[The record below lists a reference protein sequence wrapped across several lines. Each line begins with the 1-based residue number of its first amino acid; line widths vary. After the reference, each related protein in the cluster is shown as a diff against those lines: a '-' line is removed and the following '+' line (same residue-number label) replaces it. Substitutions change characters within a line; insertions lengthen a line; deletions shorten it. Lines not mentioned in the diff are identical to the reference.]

1 MYRECPGKHCAAGAF
16 LRRFLV
22 KSENPAGA
30 GINCEVISVS
40 EFHMTECI
48 RKTKERVPLTAA
60 EIRALVQGVT
70 DGSVPDYQTAAW
82 LMAVCFNGLTDAETA
97 QLTMSMR
104 DSGQVMHWDMLSGP
118 VADKHSTG
126 GVGDK
131 TTLILAPIAAACGI
145 YMPNMSG
152 RGLGH
157 TGGTI
162 DKLESIPGL
171 TTALAPDEFRRLIQQ
186 VGCAVAMQTGNLAPA
201 DKKLYALRDVTETV
215 NSIPLICASIM
226 SKKLATGA
234 DYILLDVK
242 VGSGAFM
249 KNDADAAELAR
260 LMRAAAKADG
270 RQCTAILTDM
280 DRPLGRCIGNALEV
294 REAIGVLRGDT
305 ENALGQLCI
314 TLAAEL
320 LRMSGRGDSDAC
332 LRMAKEAVS
341 SGMALQ
347 KLAQMIEGQH
357 GDPRVT
363 ENLSLLPQARCSRVL
378 CAESDGYIAAMDS
391 EEIGRAC
398 VLLGAGRMTK
408 EDSIDPGAG
417 VVLAAECGDAV
428 RIGYPLLTMYAGCEA
443 QLDEA
448 EQKLRKA
455 VRISADMPAQQPLIH
470 RIFSDRT

>member
-1 MYRECPGKHCAAGAF
+1 M
-16 LRRFLV
+16 
-22 KSENPAGA
+22 SQ
-30 GINCEVISVS
+30 
-40 EFHMTECI
+40 FHMTECI
-48 RKTKERVPLTAA
+48 RKTKMRQPLTAE
-60 EIRALVQGVT
+60 EIRAMVTGIT
-70 DGSVPDYQTAAW
+70 DGTVPDYQTAAW
-82 LMAVCFNGLTDAETA
+82 LMAVCLNGLSDSETA
-97 QLTMSMR
+97 SLTMAMR
-104 DSGQVMHWDMLSGP
+104 DSGRVMSWDMLDGP

-131 TTLILAPIAAACGI
+131 TTLILAPVVAACGV
-145 YMPNMSG
+145 YMPKMSG

-171 TTALAPDEFRRLIQQ
+171 TTALLPTNFLALVRQAGF
-186 VGCAVAMQTGNLAPA
+186 AVAMQTGNLAPA

-234 DYILLDVK
+234 DHILLDVK

-260 LMRAAAKADG
+260 LMREAAKADG
-270 RQCTAILTDM
+270 RECTAVLTDM

-294 REAIGVLRGDT
+294 REAIEVLRGET
-305 ENALGQLCI
+305 GSSLGRLCI
-314 TLAAEL
+314 ALAAEI
-320 LRMSGRGDSDAC
+320 
-332 LRMAKEAVS
+332 LRMADKGSIEECTKLAEEAIR
-341 SGMALQ
+341 SGKALQ
-347 KLAQMIEGQH
+347 RLAKMIEGQH

-363 ENLSLLPQARCSRVL
+363 ENLSLLPEAGCSRQIS
-378 CAESDGYIAAMDS
+378 AESSGYVSAMQS

-408 EDSIDPGAG
+408 ADKIDPAAG
-417 VVLAAECGDAV
+417 VVLSAEYGDAV
-428 RIGYPLLTMYAGCEA
+428 QKGDPLLTMYAATEA

-448 EQKLRKA
+448 EGKLRA
-455 VRISADMPAQQPLIH
+455 AITVSPEQPPERPLIH
-470 RIFSDRT
+470 AVLSD